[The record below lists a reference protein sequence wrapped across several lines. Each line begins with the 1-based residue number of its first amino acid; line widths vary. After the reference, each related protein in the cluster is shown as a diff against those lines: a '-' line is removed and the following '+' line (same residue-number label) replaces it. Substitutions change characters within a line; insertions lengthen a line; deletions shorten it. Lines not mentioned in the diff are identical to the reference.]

1 MQRIENVGVDSARRA
16 LYWGRSSLFFEM
28 ILGTLLF
35 WGRDDNDMQLTSKL
49 SPQPNRV
56 RGLFVL
62 VTVVVAAS
70 LLGAAAQAQN
80 LDEGKSAQKLFSDGC
95 ATCHKSPV
103 GLAKGRM
110 QITLYSFL
118 QDHYTTGN
126 AEASSIAAYLASV
139 DVPPGR
145 RSKAGA
151 TTHRKPKPPA
161 PDQAN

>member
-1 MQRIENVGVDSARRA
+1 M
-16 LYWGRSSLFFEM
+16 FFEV
-28 ILGTLLF
+28 ILERRF

-49 SPQPNRV
+49 SPQPKFA

-62 VTVVVAAS
+62 AAIVTAMAS
-70 LLGAAAQAQN
+70 LPGAPAQAQN

-110 QITLYSFL
+110 QLTLYSFL

-126 AEASSIAAYLASV
+126 AEASALAGYLASV
-139 DVPPGR
+139 DVPQGR
-145 RSKAGA
+145 RSKSGS
-151 TTHRKPKPPA
+151 TTHRKPKPAA